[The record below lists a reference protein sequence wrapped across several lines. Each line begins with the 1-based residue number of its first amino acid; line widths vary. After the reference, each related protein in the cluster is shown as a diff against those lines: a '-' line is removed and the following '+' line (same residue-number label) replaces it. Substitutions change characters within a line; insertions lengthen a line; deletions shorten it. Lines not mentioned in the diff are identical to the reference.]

1 MTDWFRSAGTSGPP
15 GPFPAQ
21 AVECD
26 TKEKQCDTKRKKAL
40 EFGTI
45 QQPQVNNKC
54 VLLIPR
60 PSSHMA
66 FFSFR
71 TCDVFLYL
79 LI

>member
-1 MTDWFRSAGTSGPP
+1 MTDWLRSAGTSGPP

-21 AVECD
+21 AG
-26 TKEKQCDTKRKKAL
+26 TLRSGQCDTKRKKAL

-79 LI
+79 FI